1 MGLGFCPIKAVE
13 GAAAALAV
21 VVQPKAMLALSI
33 GENDADTSA
42 VDMTAEKRYMMR
54 RICALSGLK
63 TAYNSCYAAWSG
75 TFTDISIFVL
85 KPAFLRDFP

>member
-42 VDMTAEKRYMMR
+42 EDMTAEKKIHDAAYLHL
-54 RICALSGLK
+54 IQLK
-63 TAYNSCYAAWSG
+63 NRLQQLLCCLVG
-75 TFTDISIFVL
+75 TFADISILF
-85 KPAFLRDFP
+85 